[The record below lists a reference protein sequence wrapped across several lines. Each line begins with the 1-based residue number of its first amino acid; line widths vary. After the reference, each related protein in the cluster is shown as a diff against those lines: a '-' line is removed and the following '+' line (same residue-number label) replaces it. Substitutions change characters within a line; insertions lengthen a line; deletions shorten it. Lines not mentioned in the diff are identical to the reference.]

1 MMKEDR
7 GLLDYVRRLDE
18 ARDGLLGFVRRL
30 DELRKEYERTKDIL
44 ILLRGVPE
52 R

>member
-1 MMKEDR
+1 MKEDR

-18 ARDGLLGFVRRL
+18 AKDGLLGFVRL
-30 DELRKEYERTKDIL
+30 DKLRKEYERTKDIL